1 MFINKTVFFLTLLC
15 FCYHGQSQ
23 QSINVKLKI
32 KLNSS
37 DDFQHQLS
45 NCSVIIYENS
55 SQIDSLFI
63 KGHTFKYELTN
74 RSLYKVIFKK
84 NDFVSK
90 HVIVNTTNYP
100 EKKIKKFKLKA
111 DLGLFRKRSS
121 LEISFLERQ
130 PVSIAYFNEIKKE
143 MMWDF
148 EYNRSIV
155 EKIIHAQIQR

>member
-1 MFINKTVFFLTLLC
+1 MFINKTVFFLTFLC

-23 QSINVKLKI
+23 QSINLKLKI

-37 DDFQHQLS
+37 DNFQHQLS
-45 NCSVIIYENS
+45 DCSVIIYENTN
-55 SQIDSLFI
+55 QIDSLFI
-63 KGHTFKYELTN
+63 KGHIFKYELTN

-90 HVIVNTTNYP
+90 HIIVNTTNYP
-100 EKKIKKFKLKA
+100 KKRFKKFKLKA
-111 DLGLFRKRSS
+111 DLGLFHKRSD
-121 LEISFLERQ
+121 LKISFLEKE

-155 EKIIHAQIQR
+155 EKIIHAQIKR